1 MTEDELRA
9 SIKEKKAEL
18 AALEQLRDQSSALV
32 AHLEAMKGKFGEIK
46 EGTAG
51 ELWRRGLPR
60 GGGRSRVGVD
70 NGGACRGLGCGCHRL
85 ASPRPL
91 CVRDSAVAADV
102 LARWS
107 ELFALVAARDSHR
120 LVLVP
125 QPKAEAEDEA

>member
-60 GGGRSRVGVD
+60 GGGEAGVEWTTVGRVEGW
-70 NGGACRGLGCGCHRL
+70 
-85 ASPRPL
+85 
-91 CVRDSAVAADV
+91 AVAATALPPPV
-102 LARWS
+102 LYAS
-107 ELFALVAARDSHR
+107 AT
-120 LVLVP
+120 P
-125 QPKAEAEDEA
+125 QWPPMCSLAGVNSLLLWRPETRTG